1 MEREGREENPLQ
13 PIHRYMSLARWDM
26 VLVFYILGKV
36 LVKYKGKSLYNLSPE
51 MTGKD
56 RKSTRGW
63 F

>member
-1 MEREGREENPLQ
+1 MNTDPQNPTLDQIMSVVVGFYGRRE
-13 PIHRYMSLARWDM
+13 SSVDLAR
-26 VLVFYILGKV
+26 V
-36 LVKYKGKSLYNLSPE
+36 YKGKSLYNLSPE

>member
-1 MEREGREENPLQ
+1 
-13 PIHRYMSLARWDM
+13 MSLARWDM